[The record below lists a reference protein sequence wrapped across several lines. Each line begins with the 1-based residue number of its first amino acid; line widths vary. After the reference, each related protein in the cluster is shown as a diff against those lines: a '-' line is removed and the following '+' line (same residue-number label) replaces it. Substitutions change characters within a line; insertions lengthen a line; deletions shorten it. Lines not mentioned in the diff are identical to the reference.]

1 VGRKESEAGGN
12 SPKETIM
19 RTAVFVNFLILI
31 VAAFALAQ
39 VAPEEAVAPAAAI
52 APATAVAPEPIVAQ
66 VPAVATVAPMAPAA
80 TVTVVAVQ
88 IAQSAPPAPPVQA
101 VPAAPAAP
109 AAPVVRVSGSYL
121 GIDPDDVTHDNMGQL
136 RLSEPRGVEITTVDQ
151 DSPAGKAGL
160 REQDVILSFNGQQVS
175 NSRDLRKFIRQ
186 TPPGQTV
193 KLGISRDG
201 QMQTVP
207 VQLADRKQTFNFHFN
222 IPPIAPMPPM
232 NFPEPPVINVMQ
244 RRSGLTVESLSGQ
257 LAQYFGTK
265 SGRGVLVRSVDH
277 GSNAEAAGF
286 KAGDV
291 IIAAGN
297 SSVDNVSDWSRVLR
311 QQNGKVSVKVLRDR
325 REQTLSFNVP
335 DRSRSDASGAFT
347 MPDMGEINKQLAAL
361 RPEIERETARAQEEV
376 KREMELHHKEM
387 EQINSERVKA
397 EMERLRPEIE
407 RDIARAQKEAERA
420 MQLNQKDLQKQMEE
434 MRKQLEKSLQDMQDH
449 DEQ

>member
-1 VGRKESEAGGN
+1 MGRLK
-12 SPKETIM
+12 
-19 RTAVFVNFLILI
+19 V
-31 VAAFALAQ
+31 
-39 VAPEEAVAPAAAI
+39 
-52 APATAVAPEPIVAQ
+52 
-66 VPAVATVAPMAPAA
+66 
-80 TVTVVAVQ
+80 
-88 IAQSAPPAPPVQA
+88 
-101 VPAAPAAP
+101 
-109 AAPVVRVSGSYL
+109 
-121 GIDPDDVTHDNMGQL
+121 
-136 RLSEPRGVEITTVDQ
+136 SEPRGVEITTVDQ

-160 REQDVILSFNGQQVS
+160 HEQDVILSFNGQQVS
-175 NSRDLRKFIRQ
+175 NSKDLRRFIRQ
-186 TPPGQTV
+186 TPSGQTV
-193 KLGISRDG
+193 RLGISRDG

-207 VQLADRKQTFNFHFN
+207 VQLASRKEAFNYNYDYNFHFN
-222 IPPIAPMPPM
+222 PPSIPHIEI
-232 NFPEPPVINVMQ
+232 PEPPVINVMQ

-265 SGRGVLVRSVDH
+265 SGRGVLVRAVDR

-311 QQNGKVSVKVLRDR
+311 QQTGKLSVKILRDR

-335 DRSRSDASGAFT
+335 ERSRSDASGSFT
-347 MPDMGEINKQLAAL
+347 MPDMSEINKQLAAL

-376 KREMELHHKEM
+376 KREMELHRKDMEEM
-387 EQINSERVKA
+387 NSERVKA

-434 MRKQLEKSLQDMQDH
+434 MRKQLEKSLQDLKEH
-449 DEQ
+449 DDQ

>member
-1 VGRKESEAGGN
+1 MGRLKLS
-12 SPKETIM
+12 
-19 RTAVFVNFLILI
+19 
-31 VAAFALAQ
+31 
-39 VAPEEAVAPAAAI
+39 
-52 APATAVAPEPIVAQ
+52 
-66 VPAVATVAPMAPAA
+66 
-80 TVTVVAVQ
+80 
-88 IAQSAPPAPPVQA
+88 QA
-101 VPAAPAAP
+101 
-109 AAPVVRVSGSYL
+109 S
-121 GIDPDDVTHDNMGQL
+121 
-136 RLSEPRGVEITTVDQ
+136 GVEITTVDQ

-160 REQDVILSFNGQQVS
+160 REQDVILSFNGQPVS

-193 KLGISRDG
+193 KLGISREG

-207 VQLADRKQTFNFHFN
+207 VQLANRKETFDFHFTV
-222 IPPIAPMPPM
+222 PPIPPM
-232 NFPEPPVINVMQ
+232 NMNIPEPPVINVMQ

-265 SGRGVLVRSVDH
+265 SGRGVLVRSVDR

-335 DRSRSDASGAFT
+335 DRSRSDASGSFT

-376 KREMELHHKEM
+376 KREMELHRKDMEEM
-387 EQINSERVKA
+387 NSERVKA
-397 EMERLRPEIE
+397 EMERLKPEIE
-407 RDIARAQKEAERA
+407 RDIARAQKEAAAGNAAESERPA
-420 MQLNQKDLQKQMEE
+420 ETDGRDAQAAGEVATGSEGTRRRTVTSSLSCRSPALARCGVFVLSEDVCLTLLIVRPTLFPEIKNESSSPRQWWARTRASCGSCGSRRASRRLYCAPGNGGICRRRGMRSARPEE
-434 MRKQLEKSLQDMQDH
+434 SRLAGAAGQPNSARSDRGRPRAASGAGSGR
-449 DEQ
+449 

>member
-1 VGRKESEAGGN
+1 MS
-12 SPKETIM
+12 
-19 RTAVFVNFLILI
+19 
-31 VAAFALAQ
+31 
-39 VAPEEAVAPAAAI
+39 
-52 APATAVAPEPIVAQ
+52 
-66 VPAVATVAPMAPAA
+66 
-80 TVTVVAVQ
+80 
-88 IAQSAPPAPPVQA
+88 
-101 VPAAPAAP
+101 
-109 AAPVVRVSGSYL
+109 
-121 GIDPDDVTHDNMGQL
+121 
-136 RLSEPRGVEITTVDQ
+136 RLKLSQPRGVEITTVDQ

-160 REQDVILSFNGQQVS
+160 REQDVILSFNGQQVN
-175 NSRDLRKFIRQ
+175 NSSDLRRFIRR

-207 VQLADRKQTFNFHFN
+207 VQLADRRETFNIHFTVPP
-222 IPPIAPMPPM
+222 IPPIPPM
-232 NFPEPPVINVMQ
+232 NFPEPPVIVVVE
-244 RRSGLTVESLSGQ
+244 RRSGLGVETLTGQ
-257 LAQYFGTK
+257 LAQYFGAK
-265 SGRGVLVRSVDH
+265 SGRGVLVRSVDR

-291 IIAAGN
+291 IIAAGD

-311 QQNGKVSVKVLRDR
+311 RQSGKLNVKVLRER

-376 KREMELHHKEM
+376 KREMELHRKDM
-387 EQINSERVKA
+387 DQVNSERVKA
-397 EMERLRPEIE
+397 EMERMRPEIE
-407 RDIARAQKEAERA
+407 REIARAQKEAARA

-434 MRKQLEKSLQDMQDH
+434 MRKQLEKSLQDLKIHD

>member
-1 VGRKESEAGGN
+1 
-12 SPKETIM
+12 M

-39 VAPEEAVAPAAAI
+39 VAPEKAVAPAAVV
-52 APATAVAPEPIVAQ
+52 APAMAVAPVAAVAQ
-66 VPAVATVAPMAPAA
+66 SVRVVAPAQTAQ
-80 TVTVVAVQ
+80 VRVAVQ
-88 IAQSAPPAPPVQA
+88 IAQNVPPAPPVPA

-109 AAPVVRVSGSYL
+109 AAPPAPAAPAAPAVRGSGSYL
-121 GIDPDDVTHDNMGQL
+121 GIDPDDVTHDTMS
-136 RLSEPRGVEITTVDQ
+136 RLKLSQPSGVEITTVDQ

-160 REQDVILSFNGQQVS
+160 RERDVILSFNGQQVS
-175 NSRDLRKFIRQ
+175 NSKDLRKFIRQ

-193 KLGISRDG
+193 KLGISRNG

-207 VQLADRKQTFNFHFN
+207 VQLANRKEAYNFDYNFHFN
-222 IPPIAPMPPM
+222 PPSIPHIEI
-232 NFPEPPVINVMQ
+232 PEPPVINVMQ
-244 RRSGLTVESLSGQ
+244 RRDGLTVESLSGQ

-265 SGRGVLVRSVDH
+265 SGRGVLVRSVDR

-291 IIAAGN
+291 IIGAGN

-325 REQTLSFNVP
+325 REQTLSFNIP
-335 DRSRSDASGAFT
+335 ERSRSDASGAFT

-376 KREMELHHKEM
+376 KREMELHRKDM
-387 EQINSERVKA
+387 EQMNSERVKA

-434 MRKQLEKSLQDMQDH
+434 MRKQLEKSLQDLKEH
-449 DEQ
+449 DDQ